1 MWTGN
6 SYLFSG
12 NDICSYK
19 YLTTSFRSAQAE
31 ICRSFS
37 VILSVAV
44 AVVVVIVFVVAV
56 VTMLVSL
63 TALGCG
69 FRLVQ
74 L

>member
-1 MWTGN
+1 MWTSN

-12 NDICSYK
+12 NDICTYK

-37 VILSVAV
+37 LVLSVV
-44 AVVVVIVFVVAV
+44 SVVVAV
-56 VTMLVSL
+56 VGPVVTVLVSL